1 MKTKMLRLA
10 VLSMVTTLGLGS
22 YSAVSQN
29 NTAYEQA
36 LRELDI
42 MSNIFEAASDQRRNN
57 RDENREDSRYDF
69 DEALYLADQG
79 MLFTFR
85 MRSGPGFFPEMNF
98 SLGGMPIEAI
108 AEISRDIN
116 DGISD
121 LQREMFFIGGRSFGG
136 LSEEQLEEMEIMSEE
151 MEERQDNIRDL
162 QRDLRDMQRD
172 LRDMQR
178 EARNN
183 DDNEQLE
190 AEIAA
195 LEAQLDAEREQLE
208 TQSDQYRLFMDEFRQ
223 ARQEELTARNQV
235 AVNEIMNT
243 LCDYGATLRSLDDD
257 EHVTIILENFND
269 NLDQLYVFDFADVA
283 ACSSG
288 ENLLQSAL
296 SYQL

>member
-85 MRSGPGFFPEMNF
+85 MRSGPGFFPGMNF
-98 SLGGMPIEAI
+98 SFGGMPIEAI
-108 AEISRDIN
+108 VEISRDIN
-116 DGISD
+116 EEFGD
-121 LQREMFFIGGRSFGG
+121 LQREMFFIGDRNFAGF
-136 LSEEQLEEMEIMSEE
+136 SEEQLEEMEIMSEE

-162 QRDLRDMQRD
+162 QRD

>member
-85 MRSGPGFFPEMNF
+85 MRSGPGFFPGMNF
-98 SLGGMPIEAI
+98 SFGGMPIEAI
-108 AEISRDIN
+108 VEISRDIN
-116 DGISD
+116 EEFGD
-121 LQREMFFIGGRSFGG
+121 LQREMFFIGDRNFAGF
-136 LSEEQLEEMEIMSEE
+136 SEEQLEEMEIMSEE

-162 QRDLRDMQRD
+162 QRDLRD
-172 LRDMQR
+172 LQR

-183 DDNEQLE
+183 DEDDEQLE

-195 LEAQLDAEREQLE
+195 LEAQLDTEREQLE
-208 TQSDQYRLFMDEFRQ
+208 TQSDQYRLFIDEFRQ